1 MTRRRREEGL
11 DRDIREHLEMEIR
24 DNLERGMSPEAARSA
39 ALRKFGNV
47 ARIKEDTRAVWGWT
61 RLEQILQDLR
71 YAVRML
77 RKNPGFAA
85 VATITLA
92 LGIGMNTAVFSVV
105 NAVLIK
111 PLRYPNA
118 ERLVWLADY
127 YEREHFKGEI
137 VSSADFLDWKQQAQ
151 SFEKMA
157 AYDYGNMTISIN
169 GNADQA
175 MSATVTDDFWAI
187 TGAQPSPGRTFAP
200 GERDVVILGR
210 GIFERRLG
218 SDPNIIGKSVTLGGR
233 AVTVVGVMPPGFRFQ
248 FPQPGP
254 SVTATEPTEFEAY
267 EPDDM
272 TPANQI
278 RGRNLVNVVAR
289 LKPGTS
295 LQQAQAEMEAIQARI
310 ARENPQINYDIFTLR
325 VVPLQER
332 IVGNARRALLVLL
345 AAAGFVLLI
354 ACANIANLLLARASS
369 RQKEI
374 AVRAAL
380 GAGRLRVVWQFLA
393 EGVVLSI
400 LGGVMGLLLARW
412 GIALMLRLGP
422 QAVPRLA
429 ETSMDGRVLGFSFA
443 VSLLTG
449 LLFGCAPASVWSPRK
464 LHHILKDGGWASSG
478 SLGLNIRRLLVGGE
492 LALALVLLIGAGLML
507 KSFWRMNARPAG
519 FEPENI
525 LVMRISLSGPN
536 YRAMPEQ
543 LTYIEQALR
552 RLEAAPGVE
561 AAGIANT
568 PVRSVVEIEGAP
580 PFPPGQGPR
589 TTYNTRSAGYFRAMG
604 MRLVKGRWITD
615 AEPNDVVMVNETFAR
630 VVFGAS
636 DPIGRRIH
644 IPRQHSSPVAAIV
657 GVASDLKTTKL
668 DADAEPE
675 VYVPYRQSIFVGRDD
690 VVVKMAGN
698 PLPMA
703 SALEE
708 LVSGIDRT
716 QPVYHVQIL
725 EQALADSISPR
736 RFNLFLLGVFAVV
749 AVLLGAVGIYGVM
762 SYMVTQRTQE
772 IGVRMALGAR
782 PGEVLGM
789 VVRQGM
795 LVTAIGMACGLGAS
809 LALTRLMGSL
819 LYDVTATDPSTFAV
833 VCLALGAAALVA
845 CCAPAIKAA
854 RVDPIVALRYE

>member
-1 MTRRRREEGL
+1 MTRRRMEEEL
-11 DRDIREHLEMEIR
+11 DRDIREHIEMEIR

-71 YAVRML
+71 YALRML

-105 NAVLIK
+105 NAVLLK
-111 PLRYPNA
+111 PLPYPNA
-118 ERLVWLADY
+118 ERLVWLANY
-127 YEREHFKGEI
+127 SRRSKGEI

-157 AYDYGNMTISIN
+157 AYDYGNATISIK
-169 GNADQA
+169 GNAEQA
-175 MSATVTDDFWAI
+175 MSATVTADFWAI
-187 TGAQPSPGRTFAP
+187 AGAQPSPGRAFVP

-218 SDPNIIGKSVTLGGR
+218 SNPDIIGKTVTLGGR

-248 FPQPGP
+248 FPLPAP
-254 SVTATEPTEFEAY
+254 SVTATEPTEIEAY

-272 TPANQI
+272 TPANQT

-289 LKPGTS
+289 LKPGRS
-295 LQQAQAEMEAIQARI
+295 IQQAQAEMEAIQARI
-310 ARENPQINYDIFTLR
+310 ARENPQINYNIFALR

-332 IVGNARRALLVLL
+332 IVGNARPALLVLL
-345 AAAGFVLLI
+345 AAVGFVLLI

-380 GAGRLRVVWQFLA
+380 GAGRMRVVWQFLA
-393 EGVVLSI
+393 EGVVLSV
-400 LGGVMGLLLARW
+400 LGSAMGLLLARW
-412 GIALMLRLGP
+412 GIALMLRSGP

-429 ETSMDGRVLGFSFA
+429 ETSMDGRVLGLSFA

-449 LLFGCAPASVWSPRK
+449 LLFGCAPALAYSPTK
-464 LHHILKDGGWASSG
+464 LHHVLKDGGRASSG
-478 SLGLNIRRLLVGGE
+478 SFGLNIRRLLVGGE
-492 LALALVLLIGAGLML
+492 LALALVLLVGAGLML

-525 LVMRISLSGPN
+525 LVMRISLSGT
-536 YRAMPEQ
+536 MPQQ
-543 LTYIEQALR
+543 LTHIEEALR
-552 RLEAAPGVE
+552 RLEAAPGVL

-568 PVRSVVEIEGAP
+568 PMRGVVNVDGAP
-580 PFPPGQGPR
+580 PFPPGQGPG
-589 TTYNTRSAGYFRAMG
+589 TTYNTRSTGYFRAVG
-604 MRLVKGRWITD
+604 IRLLKGRWITD
-615 AEPNDVVMVNETFAR
+615 AETNDVVMVNDTFAR
-630 VVFGAS
+630 VVFGTD
-636 DPIGRRIH
+636 DPIGRRILV
-644 IPRQHSSPVAAIV
+644 PRLQSSPPTAIV
-657 GVASDLKTTKL
+657 GVVSDLKATKL
-668 DADAEPE
+668 DADVEPE

-690 VVVKMAGN
+690 VLVKTAGN

-708 LVSGIDRT
+708 LVSSIDRT
-716 QPVYHVQIL
+716 QPVYHVQTL

-736 RFNLFLLGVFAVV
+736 RFNLFLLGVFAAV
-749 AVLLGAVGIYGVM
+749 AVMLGAVGIYGVM

-772 IGVRMALGAR
+772 IGVRMALGAQR
-782 PGEVLGM
+782 GEVLRM

-795 LVTAIGMACGLGAS
+795 LVTAIGMACGVAAS

-819 LYDVTATDPSTFAV
+819 LYGVTATDPSTFAV
-833 VCLALGAAALVA
+833 VCVSLGAAALVA